1 VCAAVLLVT
10 AADKSPIGK
19 TSQGESTQHQQ
30 IGCLRTSASLRFH
43 TGTDRVCAH
52 RAALK
57 GAEMMVKGEEMLEA
71 DGFVFVPDKTA
82 EKAKKN
88 LVHMLASGKKVL
100 PAPSENS
107 RAQKIPAPTTA
118 KAGKF
123 DKLQAELNSDH
134 KISAA
139 LQGRLQA
146 LQREMNAVERQ
157 RAVYNKDAQ
166 NVRAQMMAASM
177 KEGGSKLF
185 ASKWGASIISDNP
198 NAEGNT
204 GNIWQEEGMTNNFAE
219 PNSKALANGWNSGA
233 DTVHDGGGG

>member
-1 VCAAVLLVT
+1 
-10 AADKSPIGK
+10 
-19 TSQGESTQHQQ
+19 
-30 IGCLRTSASLRFH
+30 
-43 TGTDRVCAH
+43 
-52 RAALK
+52 
-57 GAEMMVKGEEMLEA
+57 MVKGEEMLEA

-88 LVHMLASGKKVL
+88 LIHMLASGKKVL
-100 PAPSENS
+100 PAPSGNA
-107 RAQKIPAPTTA
+107 RTQKIPAPTTA

-146 LQREMNAVERQ
+146 LQREMNAVDRQ
-157 RAVYNKDAQ
+157 RAVYNKDAH
-166 NVRAQMMAASM
+166 NVRAQMMAMSM

-204 GNIWQEEGMTNNFAE
+204 GNVWQEEGMTNNFAE